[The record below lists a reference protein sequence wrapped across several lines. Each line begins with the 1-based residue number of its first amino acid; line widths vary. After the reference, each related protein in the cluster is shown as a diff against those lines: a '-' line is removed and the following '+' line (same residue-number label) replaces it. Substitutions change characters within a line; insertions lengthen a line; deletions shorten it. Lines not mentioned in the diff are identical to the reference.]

1 MRSDHVLKLLLNIR
15 IHPSFPIHVRNE
27 KYIEFY
33 SPEYIKYLVKC
44 KNSLVAKE
52 FEGIVR
58 RCMGSKRRISDEG
71 GGGERRVKVVKA
83 ESESGSGSEEKSE
96 TDKPETKSKPDV
108 GSTLK
113 PKTAL
118 KPESSSKSGSTQS
131 AVQDKEKSTL
141 VTPEKDTNT
150 KPAAAKVKQQGK

>member
-44 KNSLVAKE
+44 KNGLLAKE

-58 RCMGSKRRISDEG
+58 RCMGSKRRIEDDG
-71 GGGERRVKVVKA
+71 GRRLKVKA
-83 ESESGSGSEEKSE
+83 VDESDVAVTKLTKVGSGKSVQAKE
-96 TDKPETKSKPDV
+96 
-108 GSTLK
+108 
-113 PKTAL
+113 A
-118 KPESSSKSGSTQS
+118 KSGDSKTVD
-131 AVQDKEKSTL
+131 AG
-141 VTPEKDTNT
+141 
-150 KPAAAKVKQQGK
+150 KVKQKDK